1 MPQQSNIPII
11 YYPCKIPDARSG
23 SNVLPPLPISLLVC
37 NAQTL
42 NQALP
47 SPKADPKIAV
57 FKKNCVLSFLYG
69 TGWERSAIDHLTVAM
84 ATDTTVHSPQTA
96 FSNVQRGHWEVSP
109 EEIELGPKIGEG
121 ANAVIMKAKF
131 RQQNCVAKMLK
142 SGVSGNTQ
150 AYKDLIMELEILTS
164 VTAHPNVV
172 QFMGACIQTPE
183 KPVVLE
189 EYVDGPTLENFLQ
202 ARRGK
207 KLEKR
212 TIYGWSLDLL
222 RALDFLH
229 NRNPII
235 IHRDLKPA
243 NILLTRDLG
252 SLKLTDFGMSKK
264 VDRAVRD
271 TKQHKGYTG
280 TVRYMAPEVISCQT
294 GNYTEKCDIY
304 SASLILWYIATCQ
317 RPPPNDINKVN
328 ERPTVT
334 WIAWPSYESLVTSM
348 WAHAP
353 EEVRISLEAY
363 LTVIHVPS

>member
-1 MPQQSNIPII
+1 
-11 YYPCKIPDARSG
+11 
-23 SNVLPPLPISLLVC
+23 
-37 NAQTL
+37 
-42 NQALP
+42 
-47 SPKADPKIAV
+47 
-57 FKKNCVLSFLYG
+57 
-69 TGWERSAIDHLTVAM
+69 M

-202 ARRGK
+202 ARRGT
-207 KLEKR
+207 KLERR

-252 SLKLTDFGMSKK
+252 SMKLTDFGMSKK

-363 LTVIHVPS
+363 RTVIHVPSQ